1 MKSDHYNNDLK
12 SVMKDDN
19 DMKMNSFG
27 AKNNMKMGD
36 SNIFERNT
44 SANIDI
50 NGMNNN
56 GFLPLKGEHQQVQQQ
71 EKEKKEE
78 KEEEDVYMSVM
89 RPLQYDETAAF
100 SSYFFR

>member
-1 MKSDHYNNDLK
+1 
-12 SVMKDDN
+12 MKDDKIN
-19 DMKMNSFG
+19 INSFG
-27 AKNNMKMGD
+27 DKNKIKMGD
-36 SNIFERNT
+36 NNMFERNT
-44 SANIDI
+44 SANIDV

-56 GFLPLKGEHQQVQQQ
+56 GFLPLKGGHQQLQQK